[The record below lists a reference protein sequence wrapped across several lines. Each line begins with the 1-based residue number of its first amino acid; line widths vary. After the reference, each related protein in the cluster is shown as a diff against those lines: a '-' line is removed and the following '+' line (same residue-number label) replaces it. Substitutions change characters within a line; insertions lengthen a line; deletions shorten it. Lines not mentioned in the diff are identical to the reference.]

1 MGWSEEEDQRAC
13 CHEVFSICCGW
24 GPQNQDEASESLTI
38 LWTATE
44 GDFSCGFSWICNFF
58 CGFHQI
64 WCFVWYPEGLYFFRW
79 FYGSLWF
86 AFFFFFGVWLLP
98 KMLSQNPLLQP
109 TYFPQKK
116 LIFSSLSQLI
126 KHLVAKRISKRVAV
140 RWESNPKLRENDLES
155 SALRTCYSWW
165 WWWNSSG
172 RRGGVNDGDG
182 HAAQI
187 ATYRQAL
194 AHNILRIKFSY
205 IIGYSIRLYNFTQY
219 LFIEGEF
226 WQIEHWIISS
236 SYILYTCKINRKLN
250 INSYVIN
257 ISFTSNLNQ

>member
-1 MGWSEEEDQRAC
+1 MKKTKGLVATKSSPYVVGEDPKTRMRHQ
-13 CHEVFSICCGW
+13 
-24 GPQNQDEASESLTI
+24 SL
-38 LWTATE
+38 L
-44 GDFSCGFSWICNFF
+44 
-58 CGFHQI
+58 
-64 WCFVWYPEGLYFFRW
+64 LYFEQLQKVI
-79 FYGSLWF
+79 SLVDF
-86 AFFFFFGVWLLP
+86 HGFVISFVGFIRSDVLFDILKVCIFFDGFMVLFDLRFFFFFGVWLLP

-140 RWESNPKLRENDLES
+140 SWESNPKLRENDLES

-226 WQIEHWIISS
+226 WQIQHWIISS